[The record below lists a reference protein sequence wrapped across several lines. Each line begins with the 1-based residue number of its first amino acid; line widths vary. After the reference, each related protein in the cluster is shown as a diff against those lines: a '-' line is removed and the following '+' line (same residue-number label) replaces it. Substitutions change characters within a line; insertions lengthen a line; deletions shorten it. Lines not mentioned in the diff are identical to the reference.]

1 MINVLE
7 RITHF
12 RNLKGWTEYQLAEK
26 SGLNTIHNSSMVS
39 QKHDSLHSFV
49 RKNSYGFWNYSF
61 PIFR

>member
-26 SGLNTIHNSSMVS
+26 SGLDNPQFLHGIVKTCSLPFLH
-39 QKHDSLHSFV
+39 QKKSC
-49 RKNSYGFWNYSF
+49 GF
-61 PIFR
+61 

>member
-12 RNLKGWTEYQLAEK
+12 RTLKGWTEYQLAEQ
-26 SGLNTIHNSSMVS
+26 SGLTQST
-39 QKHDSLHSFV
+39 KYAPFYSFI
-49 RKNSYGFWNYSF
+49 RKNLCGFWHYAF